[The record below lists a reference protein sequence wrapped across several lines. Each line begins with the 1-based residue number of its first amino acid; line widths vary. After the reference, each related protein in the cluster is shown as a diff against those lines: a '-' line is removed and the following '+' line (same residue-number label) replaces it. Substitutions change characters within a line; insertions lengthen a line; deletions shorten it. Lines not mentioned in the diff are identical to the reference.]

1 MNAFKL
7 AKKSPNAENNLSKTG
22 YRALFLLL
30 KLIEG
35 PKTTE
40 ELISL
45 VSVDPILKNDISKD
59 TITLTVNTLRK
70 AGCVIVRP
78 TWKSG
83 SKYILKAHPFN
94 TKLTY
99 ENIAALQTLRESIS
113 TLGDWQLLIL
123 VNKLYAKI
131 AHLAPDSDSK
141 DLLLYKHALKNVD
154 YQVLNEL
161 ILYSKLNKTV
171 NFCYDCPKHGLEDID
186 FTPEKITFEN
196 EKLYVWGYHQ
206 KHNKVSFLR
215 IDRISQVCLLN
226 DTKIEEKCIPP
237 EENTGGITYK
247 LKGYS
252 ATMYSENNNEVIIYS
267 DSKSEYPLTI
277 RAYVENRFNFF
288 QRLLSYGTDCVI
300 TAPESAK
307 RDFVR
312 VLRDIKEGYINEKY

>member
-1 MNAFKL
+1 MNMFKL

-30 KLIEG
+30 KLIEA
-35 PKTTE
+35 PRTAE
-40 ELISL
+40 ELMSL
-45 VSVDPILKNDISKD
+45 ISVDPILKNDVSRD
-59 TITLTVNTLRK
+59 TITVTINTLRK
-70 AGCVIVRP
+70 AGCVITRP
-78 TWKSG
+78 TWKTG
-83 SKYILKAHPFN
+83 SKYILKLHPFN
-94 TKLTY
+94 MHLSH
-99 ENIAALQTLRESIS
+99 ENIAILQTLRESIS
-113 TLGDWQLLIL
+113 TLGDWQLLIR

-131 AHLAPDSDSK
+131 AHLAPDTDSR
-141 DLLLYKHALKNVD
+141 DLLLYKHALKDVD

-215 IDRISQVCLLN
+215 VDRISNVCLLT
-226 DTKIEEKCIPP
+226 DISIEEKCTPP
-237 EENTGGITYK
+237 EENTGSITYK

-252 ATMYSENNNEVIIYS
+252 ATMYSENNNEVIICC

-277 RAYVENRFNFF
+277 KAYAENRFNFF
-288 QRLLSYGTDCVI
+288 QRMLSYGTDCVI
-300 TAPESAK
+300 TAPEGAK
-307 RDFVR
+307 RDFLR
-312 VLRDIKEGYINEKY
+312 VLKDIKEGYSNEK

>member
-1 MNAFKL
+1 MNALKL
-7 AKKSPNAENNLSKTG
+7 AKKSPNAENNISKTG

-70 AGCVIVRP
+70 AGCVIIRP

-94 TKLTY
+94 RKLTY
-99 ENIAALQTLRESIS
+99 ENIITLQTLRENIS
-113 TLGDWQLLIL
+113 TLGDWQLLIH
-123 VNKLYAKI
+123 VNKFYAKI
-131 AHLAPDSDSK
+131 AHLAPDADTK
-141 DLLLYKHALKNVD
+141 DLLLYKHALKDID
-154 YQVLNEL
+154 YKVLNEL
-161 ILYSKLNKTV
+161 ILYSKLKKTV

-186 FTPEKITFEN
+186 FVPEKITFEN
-196 EKLYVWGYHQ
+196 EKLYVWGYHK
-206 KHNKVSFLR
+206 KHDTVCFLR
-215 IDRISQVCLLN
+215 IDRISQVCLLTDIN
-226 DTKIEEKCIPP
+226 IEEKCLLP
-237 EENTGGITYK
+237 EENTGSITYK

-252 ATMYSENNNEVIIYS
+252 AMMYSENNNEVIICS

-277 RAYVENRFNFF
+277 RAYVNNRFNFF

-300 TAPESAK
+300 YSPESAK
-307 RDFVR
+307 KDFVR
-312 VLRDIKEGYINEKY
+312 ILKNIKEGYNNEKH